1 MKLPVK
7 NEKLILEEISAH
19 PKENPH
25 VISILENALKDFRGY
40 VYKMPNAGTPVV
52 SCMSGGADT
61 TTTTAILM
69 EVFGLEVFP
78 FFVNRG
84 QRSYKQEKKSVDYFS
99 KLFKQRY
106 PKLFHEPIEIKVPIP
121 ANEIK
126 KDLTEKLRHDV
137 GHPMRNS
144 ILTEYGVQYAFSLAN
159 HDKHVRNIFCS
170 VVSSDGNY
178 LYHSTLTAMRSLMFH
193 IAVDMGDPSWQV
205 TSLPVEKELGFYFD
219 KDSLVKWASEHDL
232 PLEKTRTCVELSEK
246 HCGVCDCCYDRKRSF
261 EVAGVRDLTE
271 YIDNRPSDQIRV
283 NHK

>member
-1 MKLPVK
+1 MKLPIK
-7 NEKLILEEISAH
+7 SEETILEEISNH
-19 PKENPH
+19 PKENPLA
-25 VISILENALKDFRGY
+25 INILEKALKEFRGY
-40 VYKMPNAGTPVV
+40 VFKMPDPGTPVV
-52 SCMSGGADT
+52 SGMSGGADT
-61 TTTTAILM
+61 TTTIAILL
-69 EVFGLEVFP
+69 EEFGLEVYP

-84 QRSYKQEKKSVDYFS
+84 QRSYQQEKQSVEYFS
-99 KLFKQRY
+99 NIFKLKY
-106 PKLFHEPIEIKVPIP
+106 PKLFHDPIEIKVPIP

-205 TSLPVEKELGFYFD
+205 TSLPVEKEMGFYFD
-219 KDSLVKWASEHDL
+219 KDTLVKWASKHDL

-261 EVAGVRDLTE
+261 EVAGVKDKTE
-271 YIDNRPSDQIRV
+271 YIDIRPSSQIRA
-283 NHK
+283 NNN